1 MKGEDVF
8 IEKKG
13 INLEDKIV
21 HNETVIAYSDSL
33 YNKLESKVHSIYILQ
48 KG

>member
-1 MKGEDVF
+1 MKEKEVF

-21 HNETVIAYSDSL
+21 LYETVIAYSDSL
-33 YNKLESKVHSIYILQ
+33 YNKLESSVHSI
-48 KG
+48 